1 MAEYRASFQ
10 HPDTGYDVEAL
21 YAFGKIILIVPA
33 SETPADDE
41 AYLETITAVAP
52 YRNRRCG
59 SADAAAQV
67 MKDHVA
73 KDQWEGWE

>member
-33 SETPADDE
+33 SERPDDDA

-52 YRNRRCG
+52 YRNRRCR
-59 SADAAAQV
+59 SVDVAADV
-67 MKDHVA
+67 MRKHVA